1 MKKSKLLIIVFML
14 VFALAMPTAVFANY
28 AEESYVYDY
37 VVGSVVVVAEPA
49 DVENGAQNMVVLST
63 VGGSHDPSEWLE
75 EISRTCEDSGIVY
88 VRLRAFAEMNGA
100 RTINWDPQL
109 RAALITLMNGVV
121 HPVIIEEVGGL
132 IEYGVSWIPMEVAE
146 ELGQIIIDAW
156 VTPAPRVDRID
167 LTLWERERF
176 EDVRD
181 TTFSTELPHGQ
192 ISVNYIEYMSDNLC
206 ARSAFTYRELE
217 AAIWIVEELLAMGHD
232 WDNITA
238 QEFTYWDVREE
249 GVGRFLSWW
258 NVMSEM
264 ILGVDRDYQLR
275 ADRVSQNVI
284 LTIPGQSERKII
296 VGAHYDS
303 PPYPSASDNASG
315 TALLLESAQR
325 MLDIDNYH
333 TIVYVFFGAEE
344 VGLIGAY
351 WYYEMLTEAQR
362 ENIVMMINADVLIEG
377 PYIIYGATGAPE
389 IDEADLPA
397 ILEAMAE
404 MMFESW
410 FQMFYEML
418 SQDEETRTIAL
429 YDGRSIE
436 ELLEDEGKTLEE
448 LVEMMVENSIAHLQT
463 LPAAQFAMQAG
474 MMGLLDAKLTD
485 EVQQINSIAAELNRA
500 YDLGILSIVDA
511 TRVSSDQ
518 LVFLFE
524 GHTVVQ
530 FVGLE
535 RMGNLEAVLGE
546 HYDSI
551 FPWPIFEDFVATILH
566 SPLDEFHTIESIW
579 PGMMLNNMRAF
590 SKLLEGILTA
600 SF

>member
-1 MKKSKLLIIVFML
+1 ML
-14 VFALAMPTAVFANY
+14 AFALAMPTVAFANY
-28 AEESYVYDY
+28 VGESYADDY
-37 VVGSVVVVAEPA
+37 VVGSAVVVVEPA
-49 DVENGAQNMVVLST
+49 EVETDVQGVVVIST
-63 VGGSHDPSEWLE
+63 VGGPADMSEWLD
-75 EISRTCEDSGIVY
+75 EISRTLEGSDTVY

-100 RTINWDPQL
+100 RTIGWDPER

-121 HPVIIEEVGGL
+121 HPVVVEEVGGF
-132 IEYGVSWIPMEVAE
+132 IEYGISWIPMEVAE
-146 ELGQIIIDAW
+146 ELGQIIHDAW
-156 VTPAPRVDRID
+156 FTPAPRVDRID
-167 LTLWERERF
+167 LTLWEKERF
-176 EDVRD
+176 LDIRD
-181 TTFSTELPHGQ
+181 ASFSTELPHGQ

-217 AAIWIVEELLAMGHD
+217 AATWIVEELLAMGHD

-238 QEFTYWDVREE
+238 QEFTYWDVRESE
-249 GVGRFLSWW
+249 VGMFGLSWW
-258 NVMSEM
+258 NVMSPM
-264 ILGVDRDYQLR
+264 ILGFDRDYQLR

-303 PPYPSASDNASG
+303 PPVSGASDNASG

-325 MLDIDNYH
+325 MLDMDNYH

-351 WYYEMLTEAQR
+351 WYYEMLTEAER
-362 ENIVMMINADVLIEG
+362 NNIVMMINADVLIEG
-377 PYIIYGATGAPE
+377 PYIIYGAMGAPE
-389 IDEADLPA
+389 IDEADIPA
-397 ILEAMAE
+397 IFDAMAE
-404 MMFESW
+404 IMFESM
-410 FQMFYEML
+410 FKMFYEWL
-418 SQDEETRTIAL
+418 NEDDENITIAL
-429 YDGRSIE
+429 YDGRNIE
-436 ELLEDEGKTLEE
+436 ELLEEEGKTLEE
-448 LVEMMVENSIAHLQT
+448 LVEMMVENSIAHLKT
-463 LPAAQFAMQAG
+463 LSSAQLAMQANF
-474 MMGLLDAKLTD
+474 MGLLDANLND
-485 EVQQINSIAAELNRA
+485 EVQQINSIAAELNRT
-500 YDLGILSIVDA
+500 YNLGILSIADA
-511 TRVSSDQ
+511 AMVSSDQ

-551 FPWPIFEDFVATILH
+551 FPWPIFEDFAATILH

-600 SF
+600 EF